1 MGLWGKLIGGAFGFM
16 LGGPLGAV
24 LGAAFG
30 HQFDKGLGGLERLEQ
45 GAATD
50 GGTERVQLAFFTAT
64 FSVMG
69 HLAKADGRVSRDE
82 IALAE
87 AVMERMGLEPAM
99 REAAVRLFDQG
110 KQDNFPLDDVLD
122 QFRREASRRRNL
134 FRMFLEI
141 QLQAALADGV
151 IHAAERRMLERICDR
166 LGLPRA
172 ELEALEAMFRAE
184 QHHQKTRPT
193 QRPAVADAYAILG
206 VQETA
211 DEAEIKK
218 AYRRLMSRHHPDKLV
233 AKGLPE
239 EMMKLAAQKTH
250 EIRQAYEA
258 LHEARG
264 F

>member
-1 MGLWGKLIGGAFGFM
+1 MGWWGKVLGGAFGFM

-30 HQFDKGLGGLERLEQ
+30 HQFDKGVKVLDREAVAPG
-45 GAATD
+45 D
-50 GGTERVQLAFFTAT
+50 TERVQLAFFTAT

-69 HLAKADGRVSRDE
+69 HMAKADGQVTRDE

-87 AVMERMGLEPAM
+87 AVMTRMDLAPQM
-99 REAAVRLFDQG
+99 RQAAIKLFDQG
-110 KQDNFPLDDVLD
+110 KQPGFPLDDVLD
-122 QFRREASRRRNL
+122 QFRQEAQRRRNL
-134 FRMFLEI
+134 LRMFLEI
-141 QLQAALADGV
+141 QLQAALADGTLHV
-151 IHAAERRMLERICDR
+151 AERRMLERVCDR
-166 LGLPRA
+166 LGLARA

-184 QHHQKTRPT
+184 HHHQRTRPT
-193 QRPAVADAYAILG
+193 QRPVLADAYAILG
-206 VQETA
+206 VGESA
-211 DEAEIKK
+211 SEAEVKR
-218 AYRRLMSRHHPDKLV
+218 AYRRLLSQHHPDKLV

-258 LHEARG
+258 IREARG